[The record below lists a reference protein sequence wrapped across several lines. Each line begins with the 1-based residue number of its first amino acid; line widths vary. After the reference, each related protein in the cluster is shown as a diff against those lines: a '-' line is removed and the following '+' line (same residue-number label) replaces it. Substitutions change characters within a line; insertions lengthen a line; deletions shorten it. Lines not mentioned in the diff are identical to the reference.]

1 MNSNGQLL
9 TPNNLIPLSQ
19 SLLGINEQQ
28 SGDIS
33 SGYNVMN
40 SELTK
45 NGGSVVIDDVGWVF
59 NVNGVGVATRYPTS
73 DVYADTSG
81 QRGMVGTGILNNDYS
96 IMQRIPYT
104 LNPDVNHVGY
114 DPKSQLFFNGYV
126 RNQQSTGDEMKNVFA
141 GIKAPIKFDYKG
153 CAVSPIVN
161 DTSNL
166 VNTDFN
172 IVEATYGPN
181 CGVKSGNAT
190 SVFKSLVKGGTTP
203 FSIDKPYNYLG
214 DPAGGCYKELSV
226 TYDCNGERNTASG
239 YYDAGGTMTIS
250 CQPKSTITACYSKAV
265 SDNADY
271 FGLGSVDKNTSL
283 GTCYLSHTND
293 FLNRKWSNPGKV
305 LWQISVSDL
314 SGSTQAKNMSVYLGL
329 NGNLFFGENTQYNYT
344 YSLYSFCKAGKL
356 SGCTPGGE
364 DVFTYD
370 GSKYNGASCLVLAN
384 DGNMYVFQFT
394 APIPEYPT
402 IPSDIKENPTK
413 YLQNVIYS
421 SNTWSAPLFRGWD
434 DQEITSGVSNNMF
447 YAKVEPALTYGE
459 SIYSSDG
466 RLRLTFVK
474 DNTHNTLTLSTG
486 DPDQS
491 GCSQSMGGSD
501 WLGIDGVA
509 MNYIQKQSQ
518 DVESALGKLAY
529 VNRLGTS
536 FEYTDPQ
543 LMNYTNKYTTN
554 PGFSIK
560 SIDSSSYAKKVNDGN
575 MYDNSDSSM
584 EKCQQQCSN
593 SEGCRGAVIDNNSC
607 YLIDNVDNNDVVYN
621 SGTLATDSSGN
632 PIYKQIPNKG
642 LWGYDTPGS
651 GAVFGDSQSCLN
663 YCNSIDGCTGV
674 EYWARQGGN
683 CWTKSAEGT
692 SDLNHL
698 GDDGIADVYIK
709 NVSSAPP
716 NLMLRVPGV
725 KRQGDGS
732 SWIPHPNSQLTGHD
746 VPGNYYRQVDDAE
759 KCLSYCDSVQGC
771 SGVEYWKDN
780 KNCFTKTSEGTTNL
794 ANITPNPNNN
804 SDVFIKN
811 NSNTD
816 NSWITHSNSQL
827 TGHDVP
833 GNYYKGV
840 DDAENCRSYCDS
852 VQGCS
857 GVEYWKDNKNCFTK
871 TSEGTTNLANITPNP
886 NNNSDVYIRRKPGVG
901 VSYLIS
907 DDVNVITTDKYSNY
921 NVSKSPMTQ
930 DMTDV
935 SLMPGSIT
943 SNFKTSSQAL
953 EKVNKTIVGETNRI
967 INEPFTGRESIYT
980 TNNHDIGKMDNTI
993 QRYFD
998 GKPMLAAE
1006 IITMNKMMTNSSIQM
1021 SYLNT
1026 LYSCLF
1032 IIAGILLI
1040 IAFSIS
1046 L

>member
-1 MNSNGQLL
+1 MNSDGQLL

-19 SLLGINEQQ
+19 RLLGINEQQ

-40 SELTK
+40 SELSK
-45 NGGSVVIDDVGWVF
+45 NGGSVVMDDQGWVF
-59 NVNGVGVATRYPTS
+59 NVNGLGVATRYPTS
-73 DVYADTSG
+73 EVYTDTSG
-81 QRGMVGTGILNNDYS
+81 QRGMAGTGILNNDYS
-96 IMQRIPYT
+96 IMQHIPYT

-114 DPKSQLFFNGYV
+114 DPKSQLFFNGFV

-141 GIKAPIKFDYKG
+141 GIKTPIKFDYKG
-153 CAVSPIVN
+153 CAVTPIVN
-161 DTSNL
+161 DTSKL

-181 CGVKSGNAT
+181 CGAKTGNAT
-190 SVFKSLVKGGTTP
+190 SVFKTLVKGGTTP
-203 FSIDKPYNYLG
+203 FTIEKPYNYLG
-214 DPAGGCYKELSV
+214 DPAPGCYKELSV
-226 TYDCNGERNTASG
+226 TYDCNGERKTASG
-239 YYDAGGTMTIS
+239 YYDSSGTMAIS
-250 CQPKSTITACYSKAV
+250 CQPKSTITACYSKAMD
-265 SDNADY
+265 DNAEY

-283 GTCYLSHTND
+283 GTCYLSHSND
-293 FLNRKWSNPGKV
+293 FLNRKWRNPGKV
-305 LWQISVSDL
+305 LWKISVSDL
-314 SGSTQAKNMSVYLGL
+314 SGSTQARNMSVYLGL
-329 NGNLFFGENTQYNYT
+329 NGNLFFGENTQYNDT

-356 SGCTPGGE
+356 PGCTPGGQ

-370 GSKYNGASCLVLAN
+370 GSKYNGGSCLVLAN
-384 DGNMYVFQFT
+384 DGNMYVFRFT
-394 APIPEYPT
+394 APIPQYPT
-402 IPSDIKENPTK
+402 IPGDIKENPTK
-413 YLQNVIYS
+413 YLQNAIYS
-421 SNTWSAPLFRGWD
+421 SNTSSAQLYRGWNED
-434 DQEITSGVSNNMF
+434 DIASGVSNNMF
-447 YAKVEPALTYGE
+447 YAKNEPALTYGQC
-459 SIYSSDG
+459 IYSSDG
-466 RLRLTFVK
+466 RLCLTLVV

-491 GCSQSMGGSD
+491 GCNQSMGGSD
-501 WLGIDGVA
+501 WMGINGVA
-509 MNYIQKQSQ
+509 MNFIEKQSQ
-518 DVESALGKLAY
+518 DVEAALGKLAY

-536 FEYTDPQ
+536 FEYADPQ
-543 LMNYTNKYTTN
+543 LTTFTNKYTTN

-560 SIDSSSYAKKVNDGN
+560 SIDTSSYAKKVNDGN

-593 SEGCRGAVIDNNSC
+593 SPSCHGAVIDNNSC
-607 YLIDNVDNNDVVYN
+607 YLIDKVDNNDVVYN

-683 CWTKSAEGT
+683 CWTKSAQGT

-698 GDDGIADVYIK
+698 GDSGIADVYIK

-725 KRQGDGS
+725 KRQGNES

-759 KCLSYCDSVQGC
+759 KCLSYCDSTQGC
-771 SGVEYWKDN
+771 TGVEYWTDGQWN
-780 KNCFTKTSEGTTNL
+780 KYCFTKTSEGTTNL

-816 NSWITHSNSQL
+816 NSYISYPKHGLNGYDL
-827 TGHDVP
+827 P
-833 GNYYKGV
+833 GSGEV
-840 DDAENCRSYCDS
+840 
-852 VQGCS
+852 VQSIQKCMDKCNNTNDCG
-857 GVEYWKDNKNCFTK
+857 GVEYWSDGHCFTK
-871 TSEGTTNLANITPNP
+871 STQGVSDLGHMASSNA
-886 NNNSDVYIRRKPGVG
+886 DVYIRRKPGTG

-943 SNFKTSSQAL
+943 TNFKTSSQAL

-967 INEPFTGRESIYT
+967 INEPFTGREITYT
-980 TNNHDIGKMDNTI
+980 NANQQIKKMDNTI
-993 QRYFD
+993 QGYFN
-998 GKPMLAAE
+998 GKPVLSAE
-1006 IITMNKMMTNSSIQM
+1006 IVTMNKMMTNSATQM

-1026 LYSCLF
+1026 IYTCLF